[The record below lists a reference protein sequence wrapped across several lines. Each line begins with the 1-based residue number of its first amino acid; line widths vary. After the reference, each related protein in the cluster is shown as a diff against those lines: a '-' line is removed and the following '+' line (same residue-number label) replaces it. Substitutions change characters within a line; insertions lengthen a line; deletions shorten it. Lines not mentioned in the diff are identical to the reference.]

1 MNREKACE
9 ILGISEDLRETA
21 KKAYIRLSKEKH
33 PDKGGDPAEFLLL
46 HEAYK
51 TLVEMEAPNPIRQD
65 NVDFEVK
72 VSLEEAVHGVMVET
86 HIIPSMIAT
95 MALPTPEKTTAR
107 AEILTVLEKLPPVQ
121 LLLDSISVTY
131 PEQKIGGIL
140 RDITIRYKVK
150 EHHRYKPC
158 LDKSK
163 GLLCV
168 EERVPVLM
176 ALNGGIIEVD
186 TLFGPRK
193 LHIKAGTNIGD
204 SYVIKKHGP
213 LGGLEV
219 VIAGLE
225 MPEVDKQAFV
235 EEESKRQKEV
245 EEEERLL
252 EENKLIAEQ
261 LKSEKKAD

>member
-9 ILGISEDLRETA
+9 ILGISEDMKETA

-51 TLVEMEAPNPIRQD
+51 TLVEMEAPDQVRQE

-72 VSLEEAVHGVMVET
+72 VSLEEAVHGVTVET
-86 HIIPSMIAT
+86 HVRPSMIAT
-95 MALPTPEKTTAR
+95 MALPSPDKA
-107 AEILTVLEKLPPVQ
+107 AAMVEILTIVEKIPPVV
-121 LLLDSISVTY
+121 LLKDCMSVAY
-131 PEQKIGGIL
+131 PGQKIGGIL
-140 RDITIRYKVK
+140 RDIMIRYSVR
-150 EHHRYKPC
+150 EHGRYRLC
-158 LDKSK
+158 TNKSK
-163 GLLCV
+163 GLLSV

-176 ALNGGIIEVD
+176 ALNGGIMEVE

-204 SYVIKKHGP
+204 SYVIRRHGP

-219 VIAGLE
+219 VVVGFE
-225 MPEVDKQAFV
+225 MPEIDGMSLA
-235 EEESKRQKEV
+235 EEESKRQREV

-252 EENKLIAEQ
+252 EEHRALIEK
-261 LKSEKKAD
+261 LKSSESN